1 VLTTTLDSR
10 ELKFLIRQIDEYI
23 QVTEFMVRKT
33 AALDHG
39 ELALARNLR
48 AKLGPGIQTEHRR
61 KNIAKKPG

>member
-10 ELKFLIRQIDEYI
+10 ELTFLIRQIDDYI
-23 QVTEFMVRKT
+23 QVTEFMIRKT

-39 ELALARNLR
+39 ELALARELR
-48 AKLGPGIQTEHRR
+48 TKLSPGKQTEHQR